1 MVDGTPKE
9 LCNKHKLTRD
19 VNGSIR
25 DYVIAFVCRT
35 KLGQRKHVEEAGRL
49 GLHVLKQKS
58 PVFFKHVC
66 CTWMLNMG
74 RTANS

>member
-25 DYVIAFVCRT
+25 DYVFALVFRT
-35 KLGQRKHVEEAGRL
+35 KLGQRKHVEEAG
-49 GLHVLKQKS
+49 
-58 PVFFKHVC
+58 
-66 CTWMLNMG
+66 
-74 RTANS
+74 